1 MTDRSVKSYDGR
13 FRRRWRLAITL
24 LVLGLVGA
32 AITWQTERVTKSV
45 TLTELREAGTRQINL
60 HAGSLRGALEKH
72 ASLPFILSRNKDI
85 FALLRGPE
93 DTALQ
98 ESVNLNLEETNAAT
112 GSGWRSLR

>member
-45 TLTELREAGTRQINL
+45 ALTELRLILAETRRSGSNGGPLALKPEAHIDWDSVRRL
-60 HAGSLRGALEKH
+60 RSAVSLRRLATRSGSAVP
-72 ASLPFILSRNKDI
+72 ASVHR
-85 FALLRGPE
+85 A
-93 DTALQ
+93 
-98 ESVNLNLEETNAAT
+98 
-112 GSGWRSLR
+112 

>member
-45 TLTELREAGTRQINL
+45 ALTELRLLLAK
-60 HAGSLRGALEKH
+60 SVLRV
-72 ASLPFILSRNKDI
+72 R
-85 FALLRGPE
+85 
-93 DTALQ
+93 TLQ
-98 ESVNLNLEETNAAT
+98 PTFQDEV
-112 GSGWRSLR
+112 